1 MSSTPTDQKSPGAQ
15 TVGVALQAR
24 GFNAEELAALS
35 QNGTIHQEQRGR
47 DTLIFKLRYRL
58 AGRQRVKYLG
68 TDPHLVAH
76 IQAELDD
83 LQAVHHRNRQLQ
95 QLGAEAR
102 ALLRETK
109 QRLLAPLAQAG
120 LKFHGR
126 AIRRP
131 RIPTEVL
138 KPTTP

>member
-1 MSSTPTDQKSPGAQ
+1 VPSQQPHQKGPITQTDEA
-15 TVGVALQAR
+15 TLQAL
-24 GFNAEELAALS
+24 NLDAEELAALS
-35 QNGTIHQEQRGR
+35 HNGTIHQEQRGR
-47 DTLIFKLRYRL
+47 NTIIFKLRYRL

-68 TDPHLVAH
+68 TDQNLVAQ
-76 IQAELDD
+76 IQTELND
-83 LQAVHHRNRQLQ
+83 LQAVHQRNHELRR
-95 QLGAEAR
+95 LGKQAR

-131 RIPTEVL
+131 RIGV
-138 KPTTP
+138 